1 MGFGLFVCVP
11 LSGWAHTTDRSELD
25 QFLKDSANQ
34 SAPPPDGT
42 KTNDAN
48 WPQYKAHIALGMIK
62 LFQGLYQ
69 WKIPLEVEIDSEP
82 ARYGNLPTLARRS
95 AYGGE

>member
-1 MGFGLFVCVP
+1 MG
-11 LSGWAHTTDRSELD
+11 AYDRSQRARPVLER
-25 QFLKDSANQ
+25 QRQ
-34 SAPPPDGT
+34 SRRAAARWYEN
-42 KTNDAN
+42 NDAN
-48 WPQYKAHIALGMIK
+48 WQQYKAHIALGMIK